1 MKFELGDIAYAVH
14 GTLADASSAFVG
26 ITGVSTDSREVS
38 VGELFVPIVAER
50 DGHDFIDAALA
61 RGAAGFLTIAGGD
74 HVNHVRAVVVT
85 DTTRALQ
92 ELGRHGRGRLP
103 NRVAAVTGSVGKT
116 STKDLLGAILRVR
129 GNAVVSAK
137 SFNNELGVPLTIVNG
152 PDDAWA
158 GVLEM
163 GARGPGHISLL
174 CDIARPTIGVITNIG
189 SAHLEMFGSR
199 EVIADSKSELVAS
212 LPADGVAVLN
222 LDSDLYARMASF
234 ANGAIVTFSAEGSE
248 DADVSASNIWVS
260 DDLRASFLLTMRGL
274 QLQVTLGARGRHQVA
289 NALAAAAAAHALGS
303 TDEEIVEGLSTSD
316 LSPMRMELLTLP
328 AGARLLNDTY
338 NANPVSMRAAIDAL
352 VGLQA
357 RRRIAIL
364 GTMAELGPERAE
376 LHREIAQYATFA
388 GIDVVL
394 SVNESTYGVETLSS
408 IDDAVQVCTSLVLG
422 PDDAVLVKG
431 SRVAELERLVQ
442 RLLEGATR

>member
-1 MKFELGDIAYAVH
+1 VKFELGDIARAVS
-14 GTLADASSAFVG
+14 GTLAATSSASIVVS
-26 ITGVSTDSREVS
+26 GVSTDSREVTA
-38 VGELFVPIVAER
+38 GELFVPIVAER
-50 DGHDFIDAALA
+50 DGHDFIDSAID
-61 RGAAGFLTIAGGD
+61 RGAAGFLTAAD
-74 HVNHVRAVVVT
+74 HPQVRHDRAVVVP

-92 ELGRHGRGRLP
+92 ELGRHGRSRLP

-129 GNAVVSAK
+129 ANAVVSAK
-137 SFNNELGVPLTIVNG
+137 SFNNELGVPLTILNG

-163 GARGPGHISLL
+163 GARGPGHISFL
-174 CDIARPTIGVITNIG
+174 CDIARPTVGVITNIG
-189 SAHLEMFGSR
+189 SAHLELFGSR

-222 LDSDLYARMASF
+222 LDSDLYARMASH
-234 ANGAIVTFSAEGSE
+234 ANAPIVSFSAEGSNK
-248 DADVSASNIWVS
+248 ADVFASNVHID
-260 DDLRASFLLTMRGL
+260 DDLRASFSLTMHGRH
-274 QLQVTLGARGRHQVA
+274 LQVSLAARGRHQVA

-303 TDEEIVEGLSTSD
+303 TVDEIIEGLSTSD
-316 LSPMRMELLTLP
+316 LSPMRMELVTLP
-328 AGARLLNDTY
+328 AGTRLLNDTY

-352 VGLQA
+352 MGLQA
-357 RRRIAIL
+357 QRRIAIL
-364 GTMAELGPERAE
+364 GTMAELGPDRAE
-376 LHREIAQYATFA
+376 LHREIAQYAA
-388 GIDVVL
+388 SVGVDVVL

-408 IDDAVQVCTSLVLG
+408 IEDAVQTCTSLALG